1 MLEITNLLSE
11 VQILE
16 IDCSIYLFGSYLYS
30 ENWADIDVLIIYKNY
45 QDISMVKEVFSKTL
59 FNTPLDLN
67 FMTKE
72 EEKIYNFIN
81 RTNAQKIFPLHLGD

>member
-11 VQILE
+11 VKILE
-16 IDCSIYLFGSYLYS
+16 IDCSIYLFGSYLYTD
-30 ENWADIDVLIIYKNY
+30 NWADLDVLIIYKSY
-45 QDISMVKEVFSKTL
+45 QDIPMVKDVFSKIF

-72 EEKIYNFIN
+72 EEKFYNFIN

>member
-30 ENWADIDVLIIYKNY
+30 ETWADLDVLIIYKDY
-45 QDISMVKEVFSKTL
+45 EDVSMIKKVFSRAFL
-59 FNTPLDLN
+59 NTPLDLN

-72 EEKIYNFIN
+72 EEKIFNFIN
-81 RTNAQKIFPLHLGD
+81 QTNAQQIFPQNIY

>member
-30 ENWADIDVLIIYKNY
+30 DTWADLDVLIIYKDY
-45 QDISMVKEVFSKTL
+45 EDVSMIKKVFSRADL
-59 FNTPLDLN
+59 RQYRGQSIPLN
-67 FMTKE
+67 F
-72 EEKIYNFIN
+72 
-81 RTNAQKIFPLHLGD
+81 